1 MKILKW
7 LDDHFEESLLVLLL
21 VLIAC
26 VELLQVIVRKTPF
39 LNALTWPEEFCRFC
53 WIWSVFLT
61 LPYTIRKGSMLRV
74 SVLADLLP
82 QRARK
87 VVGILT
93 DLIVAGVMAFLFRHA
108 VGVVS
113 GIRLSAETSPAMAW
127 PMWIVYSVMLAGFF
141 LGAVRSLQ
149 MAVIH
154 LRRFGEKEPTAREQ
168 TLALAAA
175 EAEAGR
181 LSGAGPGGLAADRGE
196 G

>member
-82 QRARK
+82 QKARK
-87 VVGILT
+87 VVSIVI

-113 GIRLSAETSPAMAW
+113 GIRLSAETSPAMTW

-154 LRRFGEKEPTAREQ
+154 VRRFGEKELTAREQ
-168 TLALAAA
+168 TLALAAE

-181 LSGAGPGGLAADRGE
+181 LSGAGPDGLVTDRGE